1 MVLHSRINY
10 AYRRQQEY
18 LRDDRTWGAG
28 HAGVLRPRPVA
39 YFSAE
44 FGLHESLPIY
54 SGGLGVLAGDHI
66 KSASDLDIPLIGVGL
81 FYGQG
86 YFLQRLDEDG
96 WQREE
101 YLETDISQL
110 PMQPAIGVNG
120 EPVVVEIATRGS
132 SISRQGVAGEGGPL
146 RSAAARLERGGQCA
160 RGSRTTSRLY
170 GGDARTRIRQE
181 LLLGVGGYPRAEG
194 HGHLARRSAFE
205 RRPQRLC
212 GL

>member
-1 MVLHSRINY
+1 MPLGEIERRATELVLHSRINY

-18 LRDDRTWGAG
+18 LNDDRTWGAS

-66 KSASDLDIPLIGVGL
+66 KSASDLDIPLVGVGL

-101 YLETDISQL
+101 YLETDVNQL

-120 EPVVVEIATRGS
+120 EPVVVEIATRGGVD
-132 SISRQGVAGEGGPL
+132 SRQGVAREGGPL
-146 RSAAARLERGGQCA
+146 RSAAARLERGRATRPKIWKPLRASTAATRA
-160 RGSRTTSRLY
+160 RASGRSCCWAWAAF
-170 GGDARTRIRQE
+170 AR
-181 LLLGVGGYPRAEG
+181 
-194 HGHLARRSAFE
+194 
-205 RRPQRLC
+205 
-212 GL
+212 

>member
-1 MVLHSRINY
+1 MPLGEIERRATELVLHSRINY

-18 LRDDRTWGAG
+18 LQDDRTWGAG

-54 SGGLGVLAGDHI
+54 SGGLGILAGDHI
-66 KSASDLDIPLIGVGL
+66 KSASDLDIPLVGVGL

-86 YFLQRLDEDG
+86 YFLQRLDENG

-101 YLETDISQL
+101 YLETDVNQL

-120 EPVVVEIATRGS
+120 EPVVVEIRHARQLD
-132 SISRQGVAGEGGPL
+132 SRQGVAREGGPL
-146 RSAAARLERGGQCA
+146 RSAAARLERGRQRA
-160 RGSRTTSRLY
+160 RGS
-170 GGDARTRIRQE
+170 
-181 LLLGVGGYPRAEG
+181 
-194 HGHLARRSAFE
+194 
-205 RRPQRLC
+205 
-212 GL
+212 